1 MLKDDNYY
9 VSMVIVVLRN
19 LYTFLKN
26 LHPKVSTY
34 TEKHY
39 WAQKHELV
47 NPSRFDTIEKAV
59 KKETHKNMN
68 NTNYNKLMR
77 EYSQP
82 TLFKRNQQGSGKY
95 VGVTPAEIKQQLMRG
110 NMNIL
115 GKVITTDPAATS
127 YMANYKG
134 LMPRTRIRPLDID
147 VAQSMTGGSII
158 PDPYLYQT
166 LRKD

>member
-77 EYSQP
+77 EYS
-82 TLFKRNQQGSGKY
+82 
-95 VGVTPAEIKQQLMRG
+95 
-110 NMNIL
+110 
-115 GKVITTDPAATS
+115 
-127 YMANYKG
+127 
-134 LMPRTRIRPLDID
+134 
-147 VAQSMTGGSII
+147 
-158 PDPYLYQT
+158 
-166 LRKD
+166 